1 MNRAFMRHYTLYHLR
16 YMRSLLIRFLV
27 FLVMFG
33 SVTSIGAEEMSGPP
47 QPRITV
53 VYNNV
58 PYQIGLTTDWGFS
71 CIIEGLDKT
80 ILFDTGADG
89 DLLLANMKRLG
100 VKPETVDAV
109 FLSHNHSDHTGGISR
124 FLDLNPRVSVYL
136 PKSFPSAFERSIK
149 NRGARVVRIRA
160 PKELLKR
167 VHTTGEM
174 GDSIKEQALIL
185 DTSKGL
191 VIITGCAHPDVT
203 RIVAAARK
211 YLHKKV
217 YLLMGG
223 FHLLRK
229 DKAAI
234 RAIIRNL
241 KSQGVEMVA
250 PSHCTG
256 NKAIALF
263 RKAWGDKFIEGG
275 LGAVIELYK

>member
-1 MNRAFMRHYTLYHLR
+1 MLC
-16 YMRSLLIRFLV
+16 
-27 FLVMFG
+27 
-33 SVTSIGAEEMSGPP
+33 SVTSVGAKEMSGSP
-47 QPRITV
+47 QLRITV

-58 PYQIGLTTDWGFS
+58 PHQPGLTTDWGFS

-89 DLLLANMKRLG
+89 DLLLANMKRLA
-100 VKPETVDAV
+100 VKAETVDAV
-109 FLSHNHSDHTGGISR
+109 FLSHNHSDHTGGLSR
-124 FLDLNPRVSVYL
+124 FLKINSQVTVYL
-136 PKSFPSAFERSIK
+136 PRSSPSAFERSIK
-149 NRGARVVRIRA
+149 NRGARVVRVGG
-160 PKELLKR
+160 PKELLKH

-174 GDSIKEQALIL
+174 GDGVKEQALIL
-185 DTSKGL
+185 DTTKGL

-211 YLHKKV
+211 HLHKKV

-223 FHLLRK
+223 FHLLHK

-241 KSQGVEMVA
+241 KSQGVEQVT

-275 LGAVIELYK
+275 LGAVIELPK

>member
-1 MNRAFMRHYTLYHLR
+1 MRYYRFFRLR
-16 YMRSLLIRFLV
+16 YIRSLRISFPV
-27 FLVMFG
+27 FLIMLC
-33 SVTSIGAEEMSGPP
+33 SVTSVGAKEMSGSP
-47 QPRITV
+47 QIRITV

-58 PYQIGLTTDWGFS
+58 PHQPGLTTDWGFS

-89 DLLLANMKRLG
+89 DLLLANMKRLA

-109 FLSHNHSDHTGGISR
+109 FLSHNHSDHTGGLSR
-124 FLDLNPRVSVYL
+124 FLKINSQVTVYL
-136 PKSFPSAFERSIK
+136 PRSSPSAFERSIK
-149 NRGARVVRIRA
+149 NRGARVVRVGG
-160 PKELLKR
+160 PKELLKH

-174 GDSIKEQALIL
+174 GDGVKEQALIL
-185 DTSKGL
+185 DTTKGL

-211 YLHKKV
+211 QLHKKV

-229 DKAAI
+229 DKSAI
-234 RAIIRNL
+234 LAIIRNL
-241 KSQGVEMVA
+241 KSQGVEQVA

-275 LGAVIELYK
+275 LGAVIELPK

>member
-1 MNRAFMRHYTLYHLR
+1 MYHYSFAHLNN
-16 YMRSLLIRFLV
+16 MRSLLISFPV
-27 FLVMFG
+27 FLVILCA
-33 SVTSIGAEEMSGPP
+33 VTPVSAEEMSGSP
-47 QPRITV
+47 QLSITV

-58 PYQIGLTTDWGFS
+58 PYQSGITTDWGFS
-71 CIIEGLDKT
+71 CIIDGLGKT

-100 VKPETVDAV
+100 IKPETVDMV
-109 FLSHNHSDHTGGISR
+109 FLSHNHSDHIGGLSR
-124 FLDLNPRVSVYL
+124 FLKFNPRVTVYL
-136 PKSFPSAFERSIK
+136 PMSFPSAFERSIK
-149 NRGARVVRIRA
+149 NRGARVVRVGG

-174 GDSIKEQALIL
+174 GDSIKEQAMIL

-234 RAIIRNL
+234 QAIIRNL
-241 KSQGVEMVA
+241 KSQGVEQVA

-263 RKAWGDKFIEGG
+263 SKAWGDKFIEGG
-275 LGAVIELYK
+275 LGAVIELPK

>member
-1 MNRAFMRHYTLYHLR
+1 MTITFMHYYTSIHLKD
-16 YMRSLLIRFLV
+16 MCSLLIRFLV
-27 FLVMFG
+27 FLIMLC
-33 SVTSIGAEEMSGPP
+33 SVTSVVAEKIGESPL
-47 QPRITV
+47 PRITV

-58 PYQIGLTTDWGFS
+58 LYQTGLTTDWGFS
-71 CIIEGLDKT
+71 CVIEGLGKT

-100 VKPETVDAV
+100 VKPETVDVV
-109 FLSHNHSDHTGGISR
+109 FLSHNHSDHTGGLSR
-124 FLDLNPRVSVYL
+124 FLKLNSRVIVYL
-136 PKSFPSAFERSIK
+136 PKSFPLAFERSII
-149 NRGARVVRIRA
+149 NRGARVVRVGR
-160 PKELLKR
+160 PKEMLKR

-174 GDSIKEQALIL
+174 GGGIKEQALIL

-191 VIITGCAHPDVT
+191 VIITGCAHPNVT
-203 RIVAAARK
+203 RIVAAARN

-234 RAIIRNL
+234 QAIIRNL
-241 KSQGVEMVA
+241 KSQGVEQVA

-256 NKAIALF
+256 NKAISLF

-275 LGAVIELYK
+275 LGAVIELSK

>member
-1 MNRAFMRHYTLYHLR
+1 MNRAFMHYYSFFHLR
-16 YMRSLLIRFLV
+16 YIRLLLISFPV
-27 FLVMFG
+27 FLIMLG
-33 SVTSIGAEEMSGPP
+33 SVTPVGAEEMSGSP
-47 QPRITV
+47 QLSITV

-58 PYQIGLTTDWGFS
+58 PHQPGLTTDWGFS
-71 CIIEGLDKT
+71 CLIEGLGKS

-109 FLSHNHSDHTGGISR
+109 FLSHNHSDHTGGLSR
-124 FLDLNPRVSVYL
+124 FLKINSRVSVYL
-136 PKSFPSAFERSIK
+136 PRSFPSAFERSIQ
-149 NRGARVVRIRA
+149 NRGARVVRVGK
-160 PKELLKR
+160 PKELLKY

-174 GDSIKEQALIL
+174 GEAVKEQALTL

-203 RIVAAARK
+203 RIVAEARK
-211 YLHKKV
+211 HLHKKV

-229 DKAAI
+229 DKSAI
-234 RAIIRNL
+234 QAVIRNL
-241 KSQGVEMVA
+241 KSQGVEQVA

-256 NKAIALF
+256 NKAISLF

-275 LGAVIELYK
+275 LGAVIEFPK

>member
-1 MNRAFMRHYTLYHLR
+1 MRHYRFFHLR
-16 YMRSLLIRFLV
+16 YIRSLLISFPV
-27 FLVMFG
+27 FLVMLG
-33 SVTSIGAEEMSGPP
+33 SVTSIGAEEMSESS
-47 QPRITV
+47 QIRITV

-58 PYQIGLTTDWGFS
+58 PHQSGLTTDWGFS
-71 CIIEGLDKT
+71 CIIEGLGET

-109 FLSHNHSDHTGGISR
+109 FLSHNHSDHTGGLSR
-124 FLDLNPRVSVYL
+124 FLKLNSRVGVYL
-136 PKSFPSAFERSIK
+136 PRNFPSAFERSIK
-149 NRGARVVRIRA
+149 NRGARVERVGG

-203 RIVAAARK
+203 LIVAAARK

-241 KSQGVEMVA
+241 KSQGVEQVA

-275 LGAVIELYK
+275 LGAVIELSK